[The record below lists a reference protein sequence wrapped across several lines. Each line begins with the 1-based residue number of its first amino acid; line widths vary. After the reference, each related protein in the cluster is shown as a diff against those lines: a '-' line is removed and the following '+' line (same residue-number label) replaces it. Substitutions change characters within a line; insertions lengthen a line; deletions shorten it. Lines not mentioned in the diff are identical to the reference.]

1 MKRRH
6 IESLG
11 YCMINIPYWAFTKD
25 MSDDKKRSVLKN
37 YLSRIKDV
45 TNQRVSE

>member
-11 YCMINIPYWAFTKD
+11 YRMISIPYWAFTKD
-25 MSDDKKRSVLKN
+25 MSDDKKRSVLKA

-45 TNQRVSE
+45 TH